1 LKHRIDGTD
10 FGEDISLKV
19 IKGMISPLMTP
30 EPLSMILGTATA
42 ARCPDRARVGLETLL
57 QVVICDREDLEPDHH
72 KEDFVDQ
79 HPKGIDIPVG
89 LCPWALNCKLK
100 CDRRNSTKMTIS

>member
-1 LKHRIDGTD
+1 
-10 FGEDISLKV
+10 
-19 IKGMISPLMTP
+19 MISPLMSP

-42 ARCPDRARVGLETLL
+42 ARCPNRASVGSETLL

-79 HPKGIDIPVG
+79 HPKGIDIPLG
-89 LCPWALNCKLK
+89 LCPWALVCKLNVTAEIQRK
-100 CDRRNSTKMTIS
+100 